1 MSSSF
6 GFIQNTTMSLP
17 VITLASTSKTSI
29 SHTSSYQNGKSSR
42 EPSFSSYLSGA
53 EETFVLTL
61 RGTRTRGTNSSLAIP
76 HDLVFLG
83 KDQTEDTEID
93 VFDAKK
99 YFNDDIPIRYV
110 PCHQLRKEQPWNAAP
125 SVHSE
130 SSHDSQSTLLHTVS
144 RNQKTGR
151 TNEKRF
157 LASCSCAD
165 KSSTNINVSEGVKC
179 SIKSTSTGLVNEK
192 SKLGG
197 RTSGHLVNNS
207 QLDFHCLKFDE
218 LGQKVN
224 SDSSFS
230 YPVFNPRS
238 GNLAAKM
245 QVREEDDT
253 MKRKSAEVFDST
265 ILENGKSFLS
275 LEKRLTLLTWN
286 AIAPDS
292 AEQNRKIPSDS
303 DAGSTLLETESFSR
317 SSMQEP
323 DGITPGACY
332 APSEASIEWS
342 VITAN
347 AADFSIL
354 SDSEEPKSTISST
367 TAKMLHAQ
375 SVSLSSKNGRF
386 KEMPKRHSSI
396 LSGCKN
402 QKSVR
407 VAGDAHIPNEK
418 GFSSN
423 ARRHLMKS
431 KSFKPMGTFHDGNNA
446 GLF

>member
-1 MSSSF
+1 
-6 GFIQNTTMSLP
+6 MSLP

-29 SHTSSYQNGKSSR
+29 SHTSSYQNGKSFR
-42 EPSFSSYLSGA
+42 DPSFSSSLGGA

-61 RGTRTRGTNSSLAIP
+61 GGTRTRGLNSSIAIP
-76 HDLVFLG
+76 HDHVFLG

-99 YFNDDIPIRYV
+99 YFNDNIHIRHV
-110 PCHQLRKEQPWNAAP
+110 PCRQLRKEQPWNAAP

-130 SSHDSQSTLLHTVS
+130 SSRDSQSVFLHTVP
-144 RNQKTGR
+144 RNQKTGK
-151 TNEKRF
+151 TDEKRF
-157 LASCSCAD
+157 LARSGCSCSCAD
-165 KSSTNINVSEGVKC
+165 KSSMNIVSKGVKC
-179 SIKSTSTGLVNEK
+179 STKSTSTGLVNER
-192 SKLGG
+192 SRLGG

-207 QLDFHCLKFDE
+207 QLDVHCDK

-238 GNLAAKM
+238 GNWAAKM
-245 QVREEDDT
+245 QVQEEDDT
-253 MKRKSAEVFDST
+253 MKRKSAEVYDST
-265 ILENGKSFLS
+265 ILGKGKSFLS

-286 AIAPDS
+286 AIVPES
-292 AEQNRKIPSDS
+292 AEQNRGIPSDS

-317 SSMQEP
+317 SSMKES
-323 DGITPGACY
+323 DGITPEACY

-347 AADFSIL
+347 AADTIL
-354 SDSEEPKSTISST
+354 SDSKGLKSTISST

-375 SVSLSSKNGRF
+375 SVSLGSKNGRF
-386 KEMPKRHSSI
+386 KEMPKRQSSI

-402 QKSVR
+402 HRSVC

-431 KSFKPMGTFHDGNNA
+431 KSFRPMGHDGNNA